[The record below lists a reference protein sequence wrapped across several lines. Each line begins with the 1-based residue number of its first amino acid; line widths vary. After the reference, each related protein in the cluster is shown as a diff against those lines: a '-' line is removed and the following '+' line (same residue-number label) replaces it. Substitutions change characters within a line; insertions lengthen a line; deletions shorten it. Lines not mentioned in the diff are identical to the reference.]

1 MGEMT
6 RRLQA
11 CMLALVFLWGCA
23 HAVQFEVSSRTTKCI
38 AEEIQTN
45 VVVVGD
51 YKIVHSDETHKITV
65 KVLKCSASFL
75 ILCCWLAPVSILI
88 HQHEYSS
95 PLRKKS
101 SKRKKNY
108 SKRGPRCAEIE
119 VFSLTWVTWLK
130 FKGELLL
137 LEKVYALLHVCTRQ
151 SSICQVSECWLP

>member
-11 CMLALVFLWGCA
+11 CLLALVFLWGCA

-101 SKRKKNY
+101 SKRKKITA
-108 SKRGPRCAEIE
+108 KGVHVVPKLR

-130 FKGELLL
+130 CKGELLL
-137 LEKVYALLHVCTRQ
+137 LEEVYALLYVCTRP
-151 SSICQVSECWLP
+151 SSICQVSKCWLP

>member
-11 CMLALVFLWGCA
+11 CLLALVFLWGCA

-38 AEEIQTN
+38 AEEIQAN

-65 KVLKCSASFL
+65 KVLQCPASFL

-95 PLRKKS
+95 LLLKKS
-101 SKRKKNY
+101 SRRIVLQQ
-108 SKRGPRCAEIE
+108 RGPCCAEIE
-119 VFSLTWVTWLK
+119 VFSSTWVTWLK
-130 FKGELLL
+130 CKGEVLL
-137 LEKVYALLHVCTRQ
+137 LEKIYALLYVCT
-151 SSICQVSECWLP
+151 